1 MNNQSN
7 GSNNLLKSTTTVGFM
22 TFLSRVMG
30 LVRDICFARLFGAF
44 PIMDAFFVAFK
55 IPNSFRRFFAEGA
68 FSRAFIPVLS
78 DYEQNKSELE
88 TQELIDKTSGTLGI
102 ILFLVTLIGVLLA
115 PLLIIIFAPGFFEQ
129 QSVINDRYDIAVAML
144 RFTFPYLLFIS
155 LTAFAGAILNTNKHF
170 WATAVNPVILN
181 IVLIIAASFIAPN
194 SSNPGQIL
202 AIAVFIAG
210 LIQLIFLL
218 PFLKTINRLPRPTW
232 GWKDEGVKRIIKLM
246 IPSMIGSS
254 ASQFNLL
261 FNTLIASFLSAGSI
275 SWIYYSDR
283 LLEFPVGVFGVALS
297 TVVLPSLARENANK
311 DLATYKSTLD
321 WGIKL
326 ALIISIP
333 SAAGLYCLSGPLI
346 STIFLGGNFTNF
358 DLDMTQY
365 SLMAYSI
372 GLVGL
377 CLVLVLSPAFYSR
390 EDTKTPL
397 KYGLIAISCNAFFSL
412 LLVLLLI
419 QLGVNYPHMGL
430 ALAFSMASLLNA
442 YLLATKLIK
451 EKLIQIDKNL
461 IFLVLRILFATLAM
475 IIFLIAFNQENIVWI
490 NSSLGDR
497 ILSLVFLIGC
507 SVLIYF
513 SVLFLLGF
521 RFREIRIKSEIK

>member
-7 GSNNLLKSTTTVGFM
+7 GSNYLLKSTTTVGFM

-30 LVRDICFARLFGAF
+30 LVRDIFFARLFGAF

-129 QSVINDRYDIAVAML
+129 QSEINNRYDIAVDML

-155 LTAFAGAILNTNKHF
+155 LTAFAGAILNTKKHF
-170 WATAVNPVILN
+170 WATAINPVILN
-181 IVLIIAASFIAPN
+181 IVLIIAAGFIAPN
-194 SSNPGQIL
+194 SSNPGRIL

-218 PFLKTINRLPRPTW
+218 PFLKTMNRLPRPTW
-232 GWKDEGVKRIIKLM
+232 GWNDEGVKRIIKLM

-311 DLATYKSTLD
+311 DLSTYKSTLD

-333 SAAGLYCLSGPLI
+333 AAAGLYCLSGPLI
-346 STIFLGGNFTNF
+346 STIFLGGNFTIF

-365 SLMAYSI
+365 SLMAYSV

-397 KYGLIAISCNAFFSL
+397 KYGLIAMSCNAFFSL

-419 QLGVNYPHMGL
+419 QFGVNYPHMGL

-475 IIFLIAFNQENIVWI
+475 IVFLIAFNQENIVWI

>member
-1 MNNQSN
+1 
-7 GSNNLLKSTTTVGFM
+7 
-22 TFLSRVMG
+22 
-30 LVRDICFARLFGAF
+30 
-44 PIMDAFFVAFK
+44 MDAFFVAFK

-129 QSVINDRYDIAVAML
+129 QSEINDRYDIAVDML

-155 LTAFAGAILNTNKHF
+155 LTAFAGAILNTKKHF
-170 WATAVNPVILN
+170 WATAINPVILN
-181 IVLIIAASFIAPN
+181 IVLIIAAGFIAPN
-194 SSNPGQIL
+194 SSNPGRIL

-218 PFLKTINRLPRPTW
+218 PFLKTMNRLPRPTW
-232 GWKDEGVKRIIKLM
+232 GWNDEGVKRIIKLM

-311 DLATYKSTLD
+311 DLSTYKSTLD

-365 SLMAYSI
+365 SLMAYSV

-397 KYGLIAISCNAFFSL
+397 KYGLIAMSCNAFFSL

-419 QLGVNYPHMGL
+419 QFGVNYPHMGL

-475 IIFLIAFNQENIVWI
+475 IVFLIAFNQENIVWI

>member
-1 MNNQSN
+1 M
-7 GSNNLLKSTTTVGFM
+7 
-22 TFLSRVMG
+22 
-30 LVRDICFARLFGAF
+30 
-44 PIMDAFFVAFK
+44 
-55 IPNSFRRFFAEGA
+55 
-68 FSRAFIPVLS
+68 
-78 DYEQNKSELE
+78 
-88 TQELIDKTSGTLGI
+88 
-102 ILFLVTLIGVLLA
+102 A

-129 QSVINDRYDIAVAML
+129 QSEISNRYDIAVDML

-155 LTAFAGAILNTNKHF
+155 LTAFAGAILNTKKHF
-170 WATAVNPVILN
+170 WATAFNPVILN
-181 IVLIIAASFIAPN
+181 IVLIIAAGFIAP
-194 SSNPGQIL
+194 SSNNPGRIL
-202 AIAVFIAG
+202 AVAVFIAG
-210 LIQLIFLL
+210 FIQLIFLL
-218 PFLKTINRLPRPTW
+218 PFLKTMNRLPRPTW
-232 GWKDEGVKRIIKLM
+232 GWNDEGVKRIIKLM

-297 TVVLPSLARENANK
+297 TVVLPTLSRENANK
-311 DLATYKSTLD
+311 DLSTYKSTLD

-326 ALIISIP
+326 ALIVSIP

-397 KYGLIAISCNAFFSL
+397 KYGLIAMGCNAFFSL

-419 QLGVNYPHMGL
+419 QFEVNYPHMGL
-430 ALAFSMASLLNA
+430 ALAFSIASILNA
-442 YLLATKLIK
+442 YLLAAKLIK
-451 EKLIQIDKNL
+451 EGLIQIDENL
-461 IFLVLRILFATLAM
+461 IFLVLRVLFSTLAM
-475 IIFLIAFNQENIVWI
+475 VVFLIAFSQENILWI
-490 NSSLGDR
+490 NSSLGER
-497 ILSLVFLIGC
+497 ILSLGFLIGC

-521 RFREIRIKSEIK
+521 RFREIRIK

>member
-1 MNNQSN
+1 MCI
-7 GSNNLLKSTTTVGFM
+7 
-22 TFLSRVMG
+22 
-30 LVRDICFARLFGAF
+30 RD
-44 PIMDAFFVAFK
+44 
-55 IPNSFRRFFAEGA
+55 S
-68 FSRAFIPVLS
+68 
-78 DYEQNKSELE
+78 
-88 TQELIDKTSGTLGI
+88 
-102 ILFLVTLIGVLLA
+102 
-115 PLLIIIFAPGFFEQ
+115 
-129 QSVINDRYDIAVAML
+129 
-144 RFTFPYLLFIS
+144 
-155 LTAFAGAILNTNKHF
+155 F
-170 WATAVNPVILN
+170 WATAFNPVILN
-181 IVLIIAASFIAPN
+181 IVLIIAAGFIAPG
-194 SSNPGQIL
+194 STNPGRVL

-210 LIQLIFLL
+210 FIQLIFLL
-218 PFLKTINRLPRPTW
+218 PFLKTMNRLPKPTW
-232 GWKDEGVKRIIKLM
+232 GWNDEGVKRIIKLM

-297 TVVLPSLARENANK
+297 TVVLPSLSRENANK
-311 DLATYKSTLD
+311 NLSTYKSTLD
-321 WGIKL
+321 WGVKL

-365 SLMAYSI
+365 SLMAYSV

-397 KYGLIAISCNAFFSL
+397 KYGLIAMSCNAFLSL

-419 QLGVNYPHMGL
+419 QFGVNYPHMGL
-430 ALAFSMASLLNA
+430 ALAFSVASILNA
-442 YLLATKLIK
+442 YLLAAKLIK
-451 EKLIQIDKNL
+451 EKIIQIDEDL
-461 IFLVLRILFATLAM
+461 IFLVLRVLFATLAM
-475 IIFLIAFNQENIVWI
+475 IVFLIAFSQENILWI
-490 NSSLGDR
+490 NSSLGER

-507 SVLIYF
+507 SVVIYF
-513 SVLFLLGF
+513 SILFLLGF

>member
-7 GSNNLLKSTTTVGFM
+7 GSNYLLKSTTTVGFM

-30 LVRDICFARLFGAF
+30 LVRDIFFARLFGAF

-115 PLLIIIFAPGFFEQ
+115 PLLVIIFAPGFFEQ
-129 QSVINDRYDIAVAML
+129 QSEVNDRYDIAVDML

-155 LTAFAGAILNTNKHF
+155 LTAFAGAILNTKKHF
-170 WATAVNPVILN
+170 WATAINPVILN
-181 IVLIIAASFIAPN
+181 IVLIIAAGFIAPN
-194 SSNPGQIL
+194 SSNPGRIL

-218 PFLKTINRLPRPTW
+218 PFLKTMNRLPRPTW
-232 GWKDEGVKRIIKLM
+232 GWNDEGVKRIIKLM

-311 DLATYKSTLD
+311 DLSTYKSTLD

-365 SLMAYSI
+365 SLMAYSV

-397 KYGLIAISCNAFFSL
+397 KYGLIAMSCNAFFSL

-419 QLGVNYPHMGL
+419 QFGVNYPHMGL

-475 IIFLIAFNQENIVWI
+475 IVFLIAFNQENIVWI

>member
-1 MNNQSN
+1 MNSQINR
-7 GSNNLLKSTTTVGFM
+7 SNNLLKSTTTVGFM

-78 DYEQNKSELE
+78 DYEQNKSDLE

-129 QSVINDRYDIAVAML
+129 QSEISNRYDIAVDML

-155 LTAFAGAILNTNKHF
+155 LTAFAGAVLNTKKHF
-170 WATAVNPVILN
+170 WATAFNPVILN
-181 IVLIIAASFIAPN
+181 IVLIIAASIIAPN
-194 SSNPGQIL
+194 SSNPGRTL
-202 AIAVFIAG
+202 AIAVFVAG
-210 LIQLIFLL
+210 FIQLIFLL
-218 PFLKTINRLPRPTW
+218 PFLKTMNRLPRPTW
-232 GWKDEGVKRIIKLM
+232 GWSDEGVKRIIKLM
-246 IPSMIGSS
+246 IPAMIGSS

-297 TVVLPSLARENANK
+297 TVVLPSLSRENANK
-311 DLATYKSTLD
+311 DLSTYKSTLD

-365 SLMAYSI
+365 SLMAYSV

-397 KYGLIAISCNAFFSL
+397 KYGLIAMSCNAFFSL

-419 QLGVNYPHMGL
+419 QFGVNYPHMGL
-430 ALAFSMASLLNA
+430 ALAFSIAAMLNA
-442 YLLATKLIK
+442 YLLAAKLIE
-451 EKLIQIDKNL
+451 EKLIQIDENL

-475 IIFLIAFNQENIVWI
+475 IVFLMAFNQENILWI
-490 NSSLGDR
+490 SSSLGER
-497 ILSLVFLIGC
+497 ILSLGFLIGC
-507 SVLIYF
+507 SVVIYF
-513 SVLFLLGF
+513 CVLFLLGF

>member
-7 GSNNLLKSTTTVGFM
+7 GSNYLLKSTTTVGFM

-30 LVRDICFARLFGAF
+30 LVRDIFFARLFGAF

-129 QSVINDRYDIAVAML
+129 QSEVNDRYDIAVDML

-155 LTAFAGAILNTNKHF
+155 LTAFAGAILNTKKHF
-170 WATAVNPVILN
+170 WATAINPVILN
-181 IVLIIAASFIAPN
+181 IVLIIAAGFIAPN
-194 SSNPGQIL
+194 SSNPGRIL

-218 PFLKTINRLPRPTW
+218 PFLKTMNRLPRPTW
-232 GWKDEGVKRIIKLM
+232 GWNDEGVKRIIKLM

-311 DLATYKSTLD
+311 DLSTYKSTLD

-365 SLMAYSI
+365 SLMAYSV

-397 KYGLIAISCNAFFSL
+397 KYGLIAMSCNAFFSL

-419 QLGVNYPHMGL
+419 QFGVNYPHMGL

-475 IIFLIAFNQENIVWI
+475 IVFLIAFNQENIVWI

>member
-1 MNNQSN
+1 
-7 GSNNLLKSTTTVGFM
+7 
-22 TFLSRVMG
+22 
-30 LVRDICFARLFGAF
+30 
-44 PIMDAFFVAFK
+44 
-55 IPNSFRRFFAEGA
+55 
-68 FSRAFIPVLS
+68 
-78 DYEQNKSELE
+78 
-88 TQELIDKTSGTLGI
+88 
-102 ILFLVTLIGVLLA
+102 
-115 PLLIIIFAPGFFEQ
+115 
-129 QSVINDRYDIAVAML
+129 ML

-155 LTAFAGAILNTNKHF
+155 LTAFAGAILNTKKHF
-170 WATAVNPVILN
+170 WATAINPVILN
-181 IVLIIAASFIAPN
+181 IVLIIAAGFIAPD
-194 SSNPGQIL
+194 SSNPGRIL

-210 LIQLIFLL
+210 FIQLIFLL
-218 PFLKTINRLPRPTW
+218 PFLKTMNRLPRPTW
-232 GWKDEGVKRIIKLM
+232 GWNDEGVKRIIKLM

-311 DLATYKSTLD
+311 DLSTYKSTLD

-365 SLMAYSI
+365 SLMAYSV

-397 KYGLIAISCNAFFSL
+397 KYGLIAMSCNAFFSL

-419 QLGVNYPHMGL
+419 QFGVNYPHMGL

-475 IIFLIAFNQENIVWI
+475 IVFLIAFNQENIVWI

>member
-1 MNNQSN
+1 M
-7 GSNNLLKSTTTVGFM
+7 
-22 TFLSRVMG
+22 
-30 LVRDICFARLFGAF
+30 
-44 PIMDAFFVAFK
+44 
-55 IPNSFRRFFAEGA
+55 
-68 FSRAFIPVLS
+68 
-78 DYEQNKSELE
+78 
-88 TQELIDKTSGTLGI
+88 
-102 ILFLVTLIGVLLA
+102 
-115 PLLIIIFAPGFFEQ
+115 
-129 QSVINDRYDIAVAML
+129 
-144 RFTFPYLLFIS
+144 
-155 LTAFAGAILNTNKHF
+155 
-170 WATAVNPVILN
+170 
-181 IVLIIAASFIAPN
+181 LIIAAGFIAPG
-194 SSNPGQIL
+194 STNPGRVL

-210 LIQLIFLL
+210 FIQLIFLL
-218 PFLKTINRLPRPTW
+218 PFLKTMNRLPKPTW
-232 GWKDEGVKRIIKLM
+232 GWNDEGVKRIIKLM

-297 TVVLPSLARENANK
+297 TVVLPSLSRENANK
-311 DLATYKSTLD
+311 NLSTYKSTLD
-321 WGIKL
+321 WGVKL

-365 SLMAYSI
+365 SLMAYSF

-397 KYGLIAISCNAFFSL
+397 KYGLITMSCNAVLSL

-419 QLGVNYPHMGL
+419 QFGVNYPHMGL
-430 ALAFSMASLLNA
+430 ALAFSVASILNA

-451 EKLIQIDKNL
+451 EKIIQIDEQL
-461 IFLVLRILFATLAM
+461 IFLVLRVLFATLAM
-475 IIFLIAFNQENIVWI
+475 IVFLIAFSQENILWI
-490 NSSLGDR
+490 NSSLGER

-507 SVLIYF
+507 SVVIYF